1 MIINGVRWR
10 VRLVSPAHPLLLTP
24 WKTHALGV
32 CDKVTQTI
40 CVDETLSPQ
49 LLKEVL
55 CHEIVH
61 AFMFSYMID
70 LSYSE
75 EELVAELMSQYG
87 EEILETTNIIYDG
100 VRMK

>member
-24 WKTHALGV
+24 WKSHALGV

-100 VRMK
+100 IRMK